1 MMRYS
6 DFLEQAYKGI
16 RESAPPVAVGEPLNE
31 WLLSIGQLL
40 ALMPLDLRAAW
51 ADQYAALLVITYGH
65 ISSDVA
71 TIALRHATDEAAGR
85 WPKPLTEATR

>member
-1 MMRYS
+1 MRYA

-16 RESAPPVAVGEPLNE
+16 RESAPPVAEGERLHD

-51 ADQYAALLVITYGH
+51 ADQYAALLVIKYGH
-65 ISSDVA
+65 IIPDVA
-71 TIALRHATDEAAGR
+71 MITVRHATDEAAAR